1 MSIVI
6 DNIDVYGFEAAIRG
20 MRNPMNSWNKSDSK
34 WIENNGFQYEV
45 GKNDFKLMKSF
56 ATAGDDHGK
65 YLRMITV
72 SMHITAPFIGGK
84 NF

>member
-1 MSIVI
+1 
-6 DNIDVYGFEAAIRG
+6 

-45 GKNDFKLMKSF
+45 GKNDFKRMKSL

-65 YLRMITV
+65 YLRMINV
-72 SMHITAPFIGGK
+72 SMDITAPFYWWKEFYKLTEEILCQ
-84 NF
+84 